1 MENQEKPRRRVQN
14 QTRGP
19 GRARA
24 QRHVPGEDV
33 EAGPGPPGA
42 LLDEFAGAAGHV
54 LVGADPGST
63 TTR

>member
-1 MENQEKPRRRVQN
+1 MENQEKPRRSVQN

-19 GRARA
+19 GPGA

-33 EAGPGPPGA
+33 EAGPGPAGA

-54 LVGADPGST
+54 LVERIRG
-63 TTR
+63 